1 MDSIDITSSGFSL
14 ENAYDFN
21 GGGETGDN
29 KIYIYIGIAI
39 LAIVI
44 SFLIYKFYV
53 NKKKQVTF
61 QDKLD
66 ECYDGVCY
74 T

>member
-14 ENAYDFN
+14 ENAYDLN
-21 GGGETGDN
+21 GGSEVVDN
-29 KIYIYIGIAI
+29 KMYIYIGIAI
-39 LAIVI
+39 LAVVI

-66 ECYDGVCY
+66 ECYDGVCHR
-74 T
+74 

>member
-1 MDSIDITSSGFSL
+1 MDSIDITTSGFSL
-14 ENAYDFN
+14 ENAYDLN
-21 GGGETGDN
+21 GGETGDN

-66 ECYDGVCY
+66 ECYDGVCD